1 MKIYAHR
8 GYSEKFP
15 EGSKIAY
22 LEAVKAGADGFEC
35 DVRLT
40 KDREIVCCHDRSLRR
55 IAGKNTVI
63 SQATLAELKEH
74 TEILTLSELLDIAIM
89 HRKDLLIE
97 TKHPVSSGSAI
108 EKSVVDLLS
117 HRASDIKGSGI
128 EIIIMS
134 FSYMA
139 VWRLKRNYPLVGKV
153 IKYRIPLLF
162 NRNPVIAVNK
172 DLIFEKNLVTKFPKA
187 DKIML
192 WTVNERN
199 KLRSLKANPQ
209 YEIITDRIEVAREE
223 LGMKEEK

>member
-40 KDREIVCCHDRSLRR
+40 KDREIVCFHDRSLRR
-55 IAGKNTVI
+55 IAGKGTVI
-63 SQATLAELKEH
+63 SRATLEEIREQ
-74 TEILTLSELLDIAIM
+74 TEILTLSELLDIAIL

-97 TKHPVSSGSAI
+97 TKHPVASGGAI
-108 EKSVVDLLS
+108 EKLVVDLLS
-117 HRASDIKGSGI
+117 RRASDIKNSGI

-139 VWRLKRNYPLVGKV
+139 VWRLRRIYPLVGKV
-153 IKYRIPLLF
+153 IAYRIGLLF
-162 NRNPVIAVNK
+162 NRTPVIAVNK
-172 DLIFEKNLVTKFPKA
+172 DLILKSDLMRKSLNARRVL
-187 DKIML
+187 L

-199 KLRSLKANPQ
+199 KLRLLKAHPQ
-209 YEIITDRIEVAREE
+209 FEIITDRIEVAREE
-223 LGMKEEK
+223 LQ

>member
-22 LEAVKAGADGFEC
+22 LEAIKAGADGFEC

-63 SQATLAELKEH
+63 SQSTLAELKEH
-74 TEILTLSELLDIAIM
+74 TEILTLSELLDIAIL

-97 TKHPVSSGSAI
+97 TKHPVASGSAI

>member
-40 KDREIVCCHDRSLRR
+40 KDREIVCFHDRSLRR
-55 IAGKNTVI
+55 IAGKGTVI
-63 SQATLAELKEH
+63 SRATLEEIREQ
-74 TEILTLSELLDIAIM
+74 TEILTLSELLDIAIL

-97 TKHPVSSGSAI
+97 TKHPVASGGAI
-108 EKSVVDLLS
+108 EKLVVDLLS
-117 HRASDIKGSGI
+117 RRASDIKNSGI

-139 VWRLKRNYPLVGKV
+139 VWRLRRIYPLVGKV
-153 IKYRIPLLF
+153 IAYRIGLLF
-162 NRNPVIAVNK
+162 NRTPVIAVNK
-172 DLIFEKNLVTKFPKA
+172 DLI
-187 DKIML
+187 
-192 WTVNERN
+192 
-199 KLRSLKANPQ
+199 LK
-209 YEIITDRIEVAREE
+209 RECS
-223 LGMKEEK
+223 

>member
-8 GYSEKFP
+8 GFSEKFP
-15 EGSKIAY
+15 EGSKISY

-63 SQATLAELKEH
+63 SQSTLAEIKEH
-74 TEILTLSELLDIAIM
+74 INILTLSELLDIAIM

-97 TKHPVSSGSAI
+97 TKHPVASGGAI
-108 EKSVVDLLS
+108 EKSVVELLS
-117 HRASDIKGSGI
+117 RRANDIKDSGI
-128 EIIIMS
+128 EIIVMS
-134 FSYMA
+134 FSYTAM
-139 VWRLKRNYPLVGKV
+139 WRLRKNYPLVGKV

-172 DLIFEKNLVTKFPKA
+172 DLIFKGNLVKKSLKA
-187 DKIML
+187 EKILL

-199 KLRSLKANPQ
+199 KLRSLKAHPQ
-209 YEIITDRIEVAREE
+209 FEIITDRIEVAREE
-223 LGMKEEK
+223 LF

>member
-63 SQATLAELKEH
+63 SQSTLAELKEH
-74 TEILTLSELLDIAIM
+74 IEILTLSELLEIAIS

-97 TKHPVSSGSAI
+97 TKHPVASGGAI

-134 FSYMA
+134 FSNMA

-172 DLIFEKNLVTKFPKA
+172 DLIFQGNLVKKSPKA
-187 DKIML
+187 EKILL

-199 KLRSLKANPQ
+199 KLRSLKAHPQ

-223 LGMKEEK
+223 LQ

>member
-63 SQATLAELKEH
+63 SQSTLAELKEQI
-74 TEILTLSELLDIAIM
+74 EILTLSELLDIAIM

-97 TKHPVSSGSAI
+97 TKHPVSSGGAI

-117 HRASDIKGSGI
+117 HRESDIKDSGI

-139 VWRLKRNYPLVGKV
+139 VLRLKRNYPLVGKV
-153 IKYRIPLLF
+153 IKYRIPLIF

>member
-40 KDREIVCCHDRSLRR
+40 KDREIVCFHDRSLRR
-55 IAGKNTVI
+55 IAGKGTVI
-63 SQATLAELKEH
+63 SRATLEEIREQ
-74 TEILTLSELLDIAIM
+74 TEILTLSELLDIAIL

-97 TKHPVSSGSAI
+97 TKHPVSSGGAI
-108 EKSVVDLLS
+108 EKLVVDLLS
-117 HRASDIKGSGI
+117 RRASDIKNSGI

-139 VWRLKRNYPLVGKV
+139 VWRLRRIYPLVGKV
-153 IKYRIPLLF
+153 IAYRIGLLF
-162 NRNPVIAVNK
+162 NRTPVIAVNK
-172 DLIFEKNLVTKFPKA
+172 DLILKSDLMRKSLNSRRVL
-187 DKIML
+187 L

-199 KLRSLKANPQ
+199 KLRLLKAHPQ
-209 YEIITDRIEVAREE
+209 FEIITDRIEVAREE
-223 LGMKEEK
+223 LQ

>member
-15 EGSKIAY
+15 EGSTIAY

-40 KDREIVCCHDRSLRR
+40 KDREIICCHDRSLRR
-55 IAGKNTVI
+55 IAGKRTLI
-63 SQATLAELKEH
+63 SQATLAELKIQVD
-74 TEILTLSELLDIAIM
+74 ILTLGELLDLAIV

-97 TKHPVSSGSAI
+97 TKHPVASGGAI
-108 EKSVVDLLS
+108 EKQVVDLLS
-117 HRASDIKGSGI
+117 QRASDIKDSGI
-128 EIIIMS
+128 EIIVMS

-139 VWRLKRNYPLVGKV
+139 VRRLKRNYPLVGKV

-162 NRNPVIAVNK
+162 NRHPVIAVNK
-172 DLIFEKNLVTKFPKA
+172 DLILKKNLVNRSLKA
-187 DKIML
+187 EKILL
-192 WTVNERN
+192 WTVNERS
-199 KLRSLKANPQ
+199 KLRSLKAHPQ

-223 LGMKEEK
+223 LR

>member
-22 LEAVKAGADGFEC
+22 LEAIKAGADGFEC

-63 SQATLAELKEH
+63 SQSTLAELKEH
-74 TEILTLSELLDIAIM
+74 IDVLTLGELLDIAIL

>member
-1 MKIYAHR
+1 MKIFAHR

-63 SQATLAELKEH
+63 SQSTLAEIKEH
-74 TEILTLSELLDIAIM
+74 IDILTLGELLDIAIS

-97 TKHPVSSGSAI
+97 TKHPVASGSAI

-172 DLIFEKNLVTKFPKA
+172 DLIFQGNLVKKSPKA
-187 DKIML
+187 EKILL

-199 KLRSLKANPQ
+199 KLRSLKAHPQ

-223 LGMKEEK
+223 LQ

>member
-63 SQATLAELKEH
+63 SQSTLAEIKEH
-74 TEILTLSELLDIAIM
+74 TEILTLSELLDIAIS

-97 TKHPVSSGSAI
+97 TKHPVASGGAI
-108 EKSVVDLLS
+108 EISVVDLLS
-117 HRASDIKGSGI
+117 HRESDIKDSGI
-128 EIIIMS
+128 EVILMS
-134 FSYMA
+134 FSYLA

-153 IKYRIPLLF
+153 IKYRIPLLI

-172 DLIFEKNLVTKFPKA
+172 DLIFKGNLVKKSPKA
-187 DKIML
+187 EKILL

-199 KLRSLKANPQ
+199 KLRLLKAHPQ
-209 YEIITDRIEVAREE
+209 FEIITDRIEVAREE
-223 LGMKEEK
+223 LQ

>member
-63 SQATLAELKEH
+63 SQSTLAELKEH
-74 TEILTLSELLDIAIM
+74 IDILTLNELLDIAIM

-97 TKHPVSSGSAI
+97 TKHPVASGGAI

-117 HRASDIKGSGI
+117 HRESDIKDSGI
-128 EIIIMS
+128 EVILMS
-134 FSYMA
+134 FSYLA

-153 IKYRIPLLF
+153 IKYRIPLIF
-162 NRNPVIAVNK
+162 NLNPVIAVNK
-172 DLIFEKNLVTKFPKA
+172 DLIFKGNLVKKSPKA
-187 DKIML
+187 EKILL

-199 KLRSLKANPQ
+199 KLRLLKAHPQ
-209 YEIITDRIEVAREE
+209 FEIITDRIEVAREE
-223 LGMKEEK
+223 LQ

>member
-40 KDREIVCCHDRSLRR
+40 KDREIVCFHDRSLRR
-55 IAGKNTVI
+55 IAGKGTVI
-63 SQATLAELKEH
+63 SRATLEEIREQ
-74 TEILTLSELLDIAIM
+74 TEILTLSELLDIAIL

-97 TKHPVSSGSAI
+97 TKHPVSSGGAI
-108 EKSVVDLLS
+108 EKLVVDLLS
-117 HRASDIKGSGI
+117 RRASDIKNSGI

-134 FSYMA
+134 FSYIA
-139 VWRLKRNYPLVGKV
+139 VWRLRRIYPLVGKV
-153 IKYRIPLLF
+153 IAYRIGLLF
-162 NRNPVIAVNK
+162 NRTPVIAVNK
-172 DLIFEKNLVTKFPKA
+172 DLILKSDLMRKSLNARRVL
-187 DKIML
+187 L

-199 KLRSLKANPQ
+199 KLRLLKAHPQ
-209 YEIITDRIEVAREE
+209 FEIITDRIEVAREE
-223 LGMKEEK
+223 LQ

>member
-22 LEAVKAGADGFEC
+22 LEAVAAGADGFEC

-40 KDREIVCCHDRSLRR
+40 KDREIICCHDRSLRR
-55 IAGKNTVI
+55 IAGKRTLI
-63 SQATLAELKEH
+63 SQATLAELKSQVD
-74 TEILTLSELLDIAIM
+74 ILTLGELLDLAIV

-97 TKHPVSSGSAI
+97 TKHPVASGGAI
-108 EKSVVDLLS
+108 EKQVVDLLS
-117 HRASDIKGSGI
+117 QRASDIKYSGI
-128 EIIIMS
+128 EIIVMS

-139 VWRLKRNYPLVGKV
+139 VRRLKRNYPLVGKV

-162 NRNPVIAVNK
+162 NRHPVIAVNK
-172 DLIFEKNLVTKFPKA
+172 DLILKKNLVNRSLKA
-187 DKIML
+187 EKILL
-192 WTVNERN
+192 WTVNERSI
-199 KLRSLKANPQ
+199 LRSLKAHPQ

-223 LGMKEEK
+223 LR

>member
-40 KDREIVCCHDRSLRR
+40 KDREIVCFHDRSLRR
-55 IAGKNTVI
+55 IAGKGTVI
-63 SQATLAELKEH
+63 SRATLEEIREQ
-74 TEILTLSELLDIAIM
+74 TEILTLSELLDIAIL

-97 TKHPVSSGSAI
+97 TKHPVSSGGAI
-108 EKSVVDLLS
+108 EKLVVDLLS
-117 HRASDIKGSGI
+117 RRASDIKNSGI

-139 VWRLKRNYPLVGKV
+139 VWRLRRIYPLVGKV
-153 IKYRIPLLF
+153 IAYRIGLLF
-162 NRNPVIAVNK
+162 NRTPVIAVNK
-172 DLIFEKNLVTKFPKA
+172 DLILKSDLMRKSLNARRVL
-187 DKIML
+187 L

-199 KLRSLKANPQ
+199 KLRLLKAHPQ
-209 YEIITDRIEVAREE
+209 FEIITDRIEVAREE
-223 LGMKEEK
+223 LQ

>member
-63 SQATLAELKEH
+63 SQSTLAELKEH
-74 TEILTLSELLDIAIM
+74 IDVLTLGELLDIAIL

>member
-40 KDREIVCCHDRSLRR
+40 KDREIVCFHDRSLRR
-55 IAGKNTVI
+55 IAGKGTVI
-63 SQATLAELKEH
+63 SRATLAELKEQID
-74 TEILTLSELLDIAIM
+74 ILTLSDLLDIAIL

-97 TKHPVSSGSAI
+97 TKHPVASGGAI
-108 EKSVVDLLS
+108 EKLVVDLLS
-117 HRASDIKGSGI
+117 RRASDIKNSGI
-128 EIIIMS
+128 EIIVMS

-139 VWRLKRNYPLVGKV
+139 VWRLRKSYPLVGKV
-153 IKYRIPLLF
+153 IAYRIGLFF
-162 NRNPVIAVNK
+162 NRTPVIAVNK
-172 DLIFEKNLVTKFPKA
+172 DLIFKENVVKKSLTAEKIL
-187 DKIML
+187 L
-192 WTVNERN
+192 WTVNERS
-199 KLRSLKANPQ
+199 KLRSLKAHPQ

-223 LGMKEEK
+223 LQ

>member
-63 SQATLAELKEH
+63 SQSTLAEIKEH
-74 TEILTLSELLDIAIM
+74 TEILTLSELLDIAIS

-97 TKHPVSSGSAI
+97 TKHPVASGGAI

-117 HRASDIKGSGI
+117 HRASDIKDSGI

-153 IKYRIPLLF
+153 IKYRIPLIF
-162 NRNPVIAVNK
+162 NLNPVIAVNK
-172 DLIFEKNLVTKFPKA
+172 DLIFKGNLVKKSPKA
-187 DKIML
+187 EKILL

-199 KLRSLKANPQ
+199 KLRLLKAHPQ
-209 YEIITDRIEVAREE
+209 FEIITDRIEVAREE
-223 LGMKEEK
+223 LQ

>member
-63 SQATLAELKEH
+63 SQSTLAELKEH
-74 TEILTLSELLDIAIM
+74 IDVLTLGELLDIAIL

-172 DLIFEKNLVTKFPKA
+172 DLIFRGNLVTKIPKA
-187 DKIML
+187 EKILL

-223 LGMKEEK
+223 LF

>member
-40 KDREIVCCHDRSLRR
+40 KDREIVCFHDRSLRR
-55 IAGKNTVI
+55 IAGKGTVI
-63 SQATLAELKEH
+63 SRATLAELKEQID
-74 TEILTLSELLDIAIM
+74 ILTLSDLLDIAIL

-97 TKHPVSSGSAI
+97 TKHPVSSGGAI
-108 EKSVVDLLS
+108 EKLVVDLLS
-117 HRASDIKGSGI
+117 RRASDIKNSGI
-128 EIIIMS
+128 EIIVMS

-139 VWRLKRNYPLVGKV
+139 VWRLRKSYPLVGKV
-153 IKYRIPLLF
+153 IAYRIGLLF
-162 NRNPVIAVNK
+162 NRTPVIAVNK
-172 DLIFEKNLVTKFPKA
+172 DLILKSDLMRKSLNTRRVL
-187 DKIML
+187 L

-199 KLRSLKANPQ
+199 KLRLLKAHPQ
-209 YEIITDRIEVAREE
+209 FEIITDRIEVAREE
-223 LGMKEEK
+223 LQ

>member
-74 TEILTLSELLDIAIM
+74 TEILTLGELLDIAIS

-97 TKHPVSSGSAI
+97 TKHPVASGGAI

-172 DLIFEKNLVTKFPKA
+172 DLIFQGNLVKKSPKA
-187 DKIML
+187 EKILL

-199 KLRSLKANPQ
+199 KLRSLKAHPQ
-209 YEIITDRIEVAREE
+209 FEIITDRIEVAREE
-223 LGMKEEK
+223 LF

>member
-40 KDREIVCCHDRSLRR
+40 KDREIVCFHDRSLRR
-55 IAGKNTVI
+55 IAGKGTVI
-63 SQATLAELKEH
+63 SRATLEEIREQ
-74 TEILTLSELLDIAIM
+74 TEILTLSELLDIAIL

-97 TKHPVSSGSAI
+97 TKHPVSSGGAI
-108 EKSVVDLLS
+108 EKLVVDLLS
-117 HRASDIKGSGI
+117 RRASDIKNSGI

-134 FSYMA
+134 FSYIA
-139 VWRLKRNYPLVGKV
+139 VWRLRRIYPLVGKV
-153 IKYRIPLLF
+153 IAYRIGLLF
-162 NRNPVIAVNK
+162 NRTPVIAVNK
-172 DLIFEKNLVTKFPKA
+172 DLILKSDLMRKSLNTRRVL
-187 DKIML
+187 L

-199 KLRSLKANPQ
+199 KLRLLKAHPQ
-209 YEIITDRIEVAREE
+209 FEIITDRIEVAREE
-223 LGMKEEK
+223 LQ

>member
-22 LEAVKAGADGFEC
+22 LEAVAAGADGFEC

-40 KDREIVCCHDRSLRR
+40 KDREIICCHDRSLRR
-55 IAGKNTVI
+55 IAGKRTLI
-63 SQATLAELKEH
+63 SQATLAELKIQVD
-74 TEILTLSELLDIAIM
+74 ILTLGELLDLAIV

-97 TKHPVSSGSAI
+97 TKHPVASGGAI
-108 EKSVVDLLS
+108 EKQVVDLLS
-117 HRASDIKGSGI
+117 QRESDIKDSGI
-128 EIIIMS
+128 EIIVMS

-139 VWRLKRNYPLVGKV
+139 VRRLKRNYPLVGKV

-162 NRNPVIAVNK
+162 NRHPVIAVNK
-172 DLIFEKNLVTKFPKA
+172 DLILKKNLVNRSLKA
-187 DKIML
+187 EKILL
-192 WTVNERN
+192 WTVNERS
-199 KLRSLKANPQ
+199 KLRSLKAHPQ

-223 LGMKEEK
+223 LR